1 MSSSVP
7 NSVSSLTRVG
17 SVGNQS
23 NISESPS
30 QGEMKFDFHAL
41 SNLHPHS
48 LPDYHDRIGNGVSRN
63 PSSAISSSM
72 SARGSE
78 LIENH
83 KLNESGK

>member
-72 SARGSE
+72 SARASE